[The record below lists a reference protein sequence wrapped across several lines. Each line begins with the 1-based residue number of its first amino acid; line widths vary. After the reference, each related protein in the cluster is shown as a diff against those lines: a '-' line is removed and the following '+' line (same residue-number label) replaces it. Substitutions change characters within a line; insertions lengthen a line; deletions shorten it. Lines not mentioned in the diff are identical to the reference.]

1 MVHVR
6 PAFRS
11 RQSRI
16 AKNTRTFSLIIS
28 RQPRNLSNL
37 QSATCPKAIPVGSI
51 LMETLGNIIR
61 SNSCKADGF
70 SSEGWLSIPYQFHCH
85 PGRLTS
91 WFDYEAFPDDVSF
104 SFLWDSGNMARE
116 SSCGRCAF
124 VIGHQGHASAVRGIC
139 SDFKL
144 YIGVLVVLQVLVVL
158 RFLALSF
165 LSGNQNLRQLT
176 QHVANYGGLIIL
188 SGLELRTGK
197 S

>member
-6 PAFRS
+6 PAFRT

-16 AKNTRTFSLIIS
+16 AKNTRTFFLIIL

-61 SNSCKADGF
+61 QNRCKADKF
-70 SSEGWLSIPYQFHCH
+70 SSEGWLSIPYQFHYH
-85 PGRLTS
+85 PGCLAS
-91 WFDYEAFPDDVSF
+91 WFDYEAFSDDVSF
-104 SFLWDSGNMARE
+104 SFLRDSGDMERE
-116 SSCGRCAF
+116 NFCGRCAF
-124 VIGHQGHASAVRGIC
+124 VSSHQGHASAVRGIC
-139 SDFKL
+139 SNFKL
-144 YIGVLVVLQVLVVL
+144 YIGVLVVLH
-158 RFLALSF
+158 FLALSF
-165 LSGNQNLRQLT
+165 LSGNQNLRQLV

-188 SGLELRTGK
+188 SGLELRTGR